1 MGFIIKTIYLL
12 LSLYIGG
19 KLYIWIGGFKGVS
32 QLSPEQVNEDRIATE
47 YLDPS
52 DIKNVN
58 KFGLAVFLILSTL
71 LWSIIGLTIGK
82 IAAEI
87 TYHKVFRWFSYI
99 LMYFFFLRVPLGVL
113 GSMLKEYYEIEKM
126 PEQAMFSI
134 LSLTFYILAI
144 CCYDSIPML
153 FKWHL
158 YFLN

>member
-1 MGFIIKTIYLL
+1 MGFIIKTTYLVA
-12 LSLYIGG
+12 SLYIGG
-19 KLYIWIGGFKGVS
+19 RLYMWIGGFKGVS
-32 QLSPEQVNEDRIATE
+32 QLSAEQVNEDRAE
-47 YLDPS
+47 EDRLAPS

-58 KFGLAVFLILSTL
+58 KFGLAVFLIFSNLIWAIL
-71 LWSIIGLTIGK
+71 GLTIGK
-82 IAAEI
+82 IAAEL

-113 GSMLKEYYEIEKM
+113 GSILKEYYEIKKI

-134 LSLTFYILAI
+134 IALTFYILAI
-144 CCYDSIPML
+144 CCYDSIPMF